1 MNITPRPFLVAAA
14 MLLAGCGGSVSMW
27 PFGDS
32 GPSEVRRDPANATEY
47 RCDGGR
53 KFYVRTM
60 DAGAVWLIAPDREIR
75 LARAGGADS
84 NRYTAGRVE
93 LVVSGPTAT
102 LVDPPT
108 EFRNCKVPGAEK
120 PAAEPPARP

>member
-1 MNITPRPFLVAAA
+1 MNLLHLSVSGLAA
-14 MLLAGCGGSVSMW
+14 LFLAGCGSVSVW
-27 PFGDS
+27 PFGQS
-32 GPSEVRRDPANATEY
+32 GPTEVRRDPANSTEY

-53 KFYVRTM
+53 RFFVRPI

-84 NRYTAGRVE
+84 NRYTAGRVSLE
-93 LVVSGPTAT
+93 ISGPTAT

-108 EFRNCKVPGAEK
+108 EFSNCKVPSAEK
-120 PAAEPPARP
+120 PAAGTPVKP

>member
-1 MNITPRPFLVAAA
+1 MKPFPPSVVAFAA
-14 MLLAGCGGSVSMW
+14 LLLAGCGSVSVW
-27 PFGDS
+27 PFGES

-53 KFYVRTM
+53 KFFVRPI
-60 DAGAVWLIAPDREIR
+60 DASAVWLIAPDREIR
-75 LARAGGADS
+75 LARVGGADS
-84 NRYTAGRVE
+84 NRYGAGRVALE
-93 LVVSGPTAT
+93 VSGQTAT

-120 PAAEPPARP
+120 PAAGPPAKP

>member
-1 MNITPRPFLVAAA
+1 MKPCHLPVVSLSAL
-14 MLLAGCGGSVSMW
+14 LLAACGSVSVW
-27 PFGDS
+27 PFGES
-32 GPSEVRRDPANATEY
+32 GPSEIRRDPSNATEY

-53 KFYVRTM
+53 KFYVRPI

-75 LARAGGADS
+75 LARTGGADS
-84 NRYTAGRVE
+84 NRYSAGRVALE
-93 LVVSGPTAT
+93 VSGPTAT

-120 PAAEPPARP
+120 PAAEPPSKP